1 MEYHMRSHFYVF
13 PETHVVAYGITVTVF
28 SRHNIAILSRKGIVC
43 KCATIAPS
51 MNAQPKKIHLN
62 KHGTPVIG
70 YLTAPTAREIPF
82 HTARVFWTYF
92 TPERI
97 TRGRHA
103 HTRTSIVLFAL
114 TGKIIVTTETTS
126 GIKKTF
132 ILDKP
137 NVGLLIPP
145 MVWHTQRYSHTAIQ
159 LALASHP
166 YREREY
172 IRDYKIFKAYRKN
185 TKR

>member
-1 MEYHMRSHFYVF
+1 MN
-13 PETHVVAYGITVTVF
+13 VA
-28 SRHNIAILSRKGIVC
+28 S
-43 KCATIAPS
+43 P
-51 MNAQPKKIHLN
+51 QKIILN
-62 KHGTPVIG
+62 KHGAPVIG
-70 YLTAPTAREIPF
+70 YLTAPTEGEIPF
-82 HTARVFWTYF
+82 PIRRVFWTYF

-103 HTRTSIVLFAL
+103 HKKTSIVVFAV
-114 TGKIIVTTETTS
+114 TGKITVATETRE

-159 LALASHP
+159 VALASRSYNEHD
-166 YREREY
+166 Y
-172 IRDYKIFKAYRKN
+172 IRDYKLFKQWN
-185 TKR
+185 H